1 MATTLCNY
9 THYELQNTSGLERQG
24 QGVLFPYNPEFYDRA
39 SGLYG
44 PGTIIAWNMLFV
56 SLFINAL
63 LPELPDQRTG
73 RQNYWSGMSGELVT
87 FVAYPMFAATDLL
100 VHGIQLFGHENRAS
114 DLLCLR
120 IPFERTPHQG
130 VRDAKYRR
138 NPLDL
143 ANIPPDILSLGQRVV
158 ELTGPLDVTYSSFP
172 LAWWIML
179 ALESRAQAKAQA
191 PKRAAATMFMGA
203 SMTYVLFLV
212 FIFHCTL
219 GSFSTSVFLIP
230 FTETMRLSL
239 KISVVMIVMADLIAA
254 GGAMLFLGYGL
265 WTGCL
270 WLRGDRERTAAMG
283 QGPKDF
289 FSPVVGISVAVMGL
303 FLWVLNDMWLVGM
316 SPNSPWVPDLGVSLS
331 EQDQLAALIA
341 ASLSLFY
348 TLYGAVRRRRMH
360 PGTEV
365 GDTVELHDSLVP
377 EQNSQDVEAVVGSR
391 RVSTM

>member
-63 LPELPDQRTG
+63 LPELPDQSTG

-120 IPFERTPHQG
+120 IPFERTTQQG

-138 NPLDL
+138 HPLDL

-191 PKRAAATMFMGA
+191 PKHAAATMFMGA

-219 GSFSTSVFLIP
+219 GSFSTSAFLIP
-230 FTETMRLSL
+230 FTEAMRLSL
-239 KISVVMIVMADLIAA
+239 KIAVVMIVMADLIAV

-265 WTGCL
+265 WIGCL
-270 WLRGDRERTAAMG
+270 WLRGDRERTAALG

-289 FSPVVGISVAVMGL
+289 FSPVEGISVAVMGL
-303 FLWVLNDMWLVGM
+303 FLWVLNDKWLVGM
-316 SPNSPWVPDLGVSLS
+316 SPNSSWMPDLGVSLS

-365 GDTVELHDSLVP
+365 GDTVELHDSLLP